1 MHRLRNRHFFLLD
14 LVVLV
19 IAVYLSFV
27 LRLERF
33 NLDTHFPTTLLF
45 TTVVLVVFP
54 ALFRRMGIYSRYWH
68 YASIDELILL
78 TGTVTLMTLII
89 STIVY
94 PLSNFFFPGYP
105 LPRSIPLIFLLLALA
120 FTAGPRL
127 IARMTT
133 RVKQG
138 FYRRNRTIVR
148 PVLIVGAGQA
158 GKSIA
163 HELQDNPQLGL
174 DAIGFIDDDPAKSGI
189 KILGIPVLGSLAT
202 LPRILASHN
211 IQQVIIAMPT
221 APGKVV
227 RNIKAVCETHQ
238 VQTRIIPGL
247 YELIDGTVNIHKLR
261 EVKIEDLLRR
271 EPIQSDIAP
280 VTALLEGKRVMVS
293 GGGGSIGSELCR
305 QIAGCN
311 PEKLIILDHAE
322 NSLYYILNELQGR
335 YPTLRLDSTIADI
348 RNRSDLDKI
357 YCLFQPDVVFH
368 AAAHKH
374 VPLMEANPS
383 EAVTNNVKGT
393 RNLVEL
399 AAQHGVEHFVMISTD
414 KAVNP
419 TSVMGATKRTA
430 ERIVQNVAKSTARPY
445 VAVRFGNVLGSSG
458 SVVPLF
464 QQQIAAGGPVTVT
477 HPDMTRFFM
486 TIPEA
491 VQLVLQA
498 ATLGKGSEVF
508 VLDMGEPVKI
518 LDLAHD
524 LITLNGLRPGEDIEI
539 HYSGMRPGEKLYE
552 ELVSTGE
559 IYVPTRHAKIRMLR
573 DTNGFNPTLLLN
585 NIDRL
590 VTAAEARQDEAI
602 RPLLKG
608 IVPDYSYGDLPKP
621 LPIPTEAVVS
631 GSPVYLQSP
640 LNTPAIIAQL

>member
-1 MHRLRNRHFFLLD
+1 MHRVRNRHFFLMD
-14 LVVLV
+14 LAVLLL
-19 IAVYLSFV
+19 AVYASFV
-27 LRLERF
+27 LRLDNF
-33 NLDTHFPTTLLF
+33 NLSTHVPASLLF
-45 TTVVLVVFP
+45 GAVVLIVFP

-78 TGTVTLMTLII
+78 TGTVTLTTLIV
-89 STIVY
+89 TAVTY
-94 PLSNFFFPGYP
+94 PLSSFLFSSYP
-105 LPRSIPLIFLLLALA
+105 VPRSIPLIFLLLALA
-120 FTAGPRL
+120 FTGGPRL
-127 IARMTT
+127 MARMTT
-133 RVKQG
+133 RVKHG
-138 FYRRNRTIVR
+138 FYRRNRTVVR
-148 PVLIVGAGQA
+148 PVLIVGAGQS

-163 HELQDNPQLGL
+163 HELQENIQLGL
-174 DAIGFIDDDPAKSGI
+174 DAVGFLDDDPAKSGI
-189 KILGIPVLGSLAT
+189 QISGIPVLGTLDA
-202 LPRILASHN
+202 LPRVLASHN

-221 APGKVV
+221 APGQVV
-227 RNIKAVCETHQ
+227 RNIKSICETHM

-247 YELIDGTVNIHKLR
+247 NELIDGTVNIHKLR
-261 EVKIEDLLRR
+261 DVKIEDLLRR

-280 VTALLEGKRVMVS
+280 VKALLAGKRVMVS

-305 QIAGCN
+305 QIAGCD
-311 PEKLIILDHAE
+311 PERLIILDHAE

-335 YPTLRLDSTIADI
+335 FPTLELDSTIADI
-348 RNRSDLDKI
+348 RNRSDLEKI
-357 YCLFQPDVVFH
+357 YRDFQPDVVFH

-399 AAQHGVEHFVMISTD
+399 AAQYGVEQFVMISTD

-419 TSVMGATKRTA
+419 TSVMGATKRVA

-477 HPDMTRFFM
+477 HPEMTRFFM

-524 LITLNGLRPGEDIEI
+524 LITLSGLRPDEDIEI
-539 HYSGMRPGEKLYE
+539 QYTGMRPGEKLYE

-559 IYVPTRHAKIRMLR
+559 IYVPTRHTKIRMLR
-573 DTNGFNPTLLLN
+573 DTNGFNPTILLT

-590 VTAAEARQDEAI
+590 VTAAESRQDDVI
-602 RPLLKG
+602 RPILKG
-608 IVPDYSYGDLPKP
+608 IVPDYSYGSAAKP
-621 LPIPTEAVVS
+621 LPLPIGPAIPE
-631 GSPVYLQSP
+631 
-640 LNTPAIIAQL
+640 TPAYPPSVPSSPAILSQV

>member
-1 MHRLRNRHFFLLD
+1 MHRFRNRHFFLLD
-14 LVVLV
+14 LAVLV
-19 IAVYLSFV
+19 AAAYLSFV

-33 NLDTHFPTTLLF
+33 HPDSYFPAYILF
-45 TTVVLVVFP
+45 TTVILVVFP
-54 ALFRRMGIYSRYWH
+54 ILFRRMGIYARYWQ
-68 YASIDELILL
+68 YASIDEMMLL
-78 TGTVTLMTLII
+78 TGTVTLMTLIVTVI
-89 STIVY
+89 AY
-94 PLSNFFFPGYP
+94 PLSSFFFNSYP
-105 LPRSIPLIFLLLALA
+105 VPRSIPLIFLLLALA

-127 IARMTT
+127 IARSTS
-133 RVKQG
+133 RLKQG
-138 FYRRNRTIVR
+138 MDRRNRTIVR

-158 GKSIA
+158 GKTIA
-163 HELQDNPQLGL
+163 HELLNNPQLGL
-174 DAIGFIDDDPAKSGI
+174 DAVGFLDDNPAKGGI

-227 RNIKAVCETHQ
+227 RNIRAVCETHQ

-261 EVKIEDLLRR
+261 DVKIEDLLRR
-271 EPIQSDIAP
+271 DPIQSDIAP
-280 VTALLEGKRVMVS
+280 VQALLTGKRVMVS

-305 QIAGCN
+305 QIAHCA
-311 PEKLIILDHAE
+311 PERLIILDHAE
-322 NSLYYILNELQGR
+322 NSLYYILNELKGR
-335 YPTLRLDSTIADI
+335 HPTLRLDSTIADV
-348 RNRSDLDKI
+348 RNRADLDKI
-357 YCLFQPDVVFH
+357 YAHFQPDVVFH

-399 AAQHGVEHFVMISTD
+399 AAAHGVEQFVMISTD

-430 ERIVQNVAKSTARPY
+430 ERIVQSVAKATGRPY

-498 ATLGKGSEVF
+498 ATLGKGKEVF

-524 LITLNGLRPGEDIEI
+524 LITLSGLRPGEDIEI
-539 HYSGMRPGEKLYE
+539 TFTGMRPGEKLYE
-552 ELVSTGE
+552 ELVSDGE
-559 IYVPTRHAKIRMLR
+559 IYIPTRHSKIRMLR
-573 DTNGFNPTLLLN
+573 DTNGFNPVTLFA
-585 NIDRL
+585 NIETL
-590 VTAAEARQDEAI
+590 VAAAEARNDEAI
-602 RPLLKG
+602 RPLLKV
-608 IVPDYSYGDLPKP
+608 IVPDYLYGEPHKP
-621 LPIPTEAVVS
+621 LPVVE
-631 GSPVYLQSP
+631 SPVIVPAKLATR
-640 LNTPAIIAQL
+640 TPTIATAQV

>member
-14 LVVLV
+14 LAVLV
-19 IAVYLSFV
+19 AAVYISFV

-33 NLDTHFPTTLLF
+33 NLDTHFPAALLF
-45 TTVVLVVFP
+45 TALVLIVFP
-54 ALFRRMGIYSRYWH
+54 ALFRRMGIYSRYWQ

-78 TGTVTLMTLII
+78 TGTVTLMTLLVT
-89 STIVY
+89 TIAY
-94 PLSNFFFPGYP
+94 PLSNFFFVAYP
-105 LPRSIPLIFLLLALA
+105 LPRSIPLVFLLLALA

-138 FYRRNRTIVR
+138 ISRRTRTIVR

-163 HELQDNPQLGL
+163 HEIQDNPQLGL
-174 DAIGFIDDDPAKSGI
+174 DVVGFLDDDPAKSGI
-189 KILGIPVLGSLAT
+189 KILGIPVLGSLST
-202 LPRILASHN
+202 LPRIIASHN

-227 RNIKAVCETHQ
+227 RNIKAICETHQ

-247 YELIDGTVNIHKLR
+247 YELIDGTVDIHKLR
-261 EVKIEDLLRR
+261 DVKIEDLLRR

-280 VTALLEGKRVMVS
+280 VKGLLSGKRVLVS

-305 QIAGCN
+305 QIASCS
-311 PEKLIILDHAE
+311 PERLMILDHAE
-322 NSLYYILNELQGR
+322 NSLYYILNELQAR
-335 YPTLRLDSTIADI
+335 FPALTLDSAIADI

-357 YCLFQPDVVFH
+357 YRTFQPDVLFH

-399 AAQHGVEHFVMISTD
+399 AAIHGVEQFVMISTD

-430 ERIVQNVAKSTARPY
+430 ERIVQSVAKATGRPY

-518 LDLAHD
+518 VDLAHD
-524 LITLNGLRPGEDIEI
+524 LITLSGLRPGEDIEI
-539 HYSGMRPGEKLYE
+539 AITGMRPGEKLYE

-573 DTNGFNPTLLLN
+573 DTNGFNPTTLLAN
-585 NIDRL
+585 VDRL
-590 VTAAEARQDEAI
+590 VAAAEARQDEGI

-608 IVPDYSYGDLPKP
+608 IVPDYMPEGEAKAAVSLAELTVTGVPSYPSSP
-621 LPIPTEAVVS
+621 HPTAVI
-631 GSPVYLQSP
+631 
-640 LNTPAIIAQL
+640 AIQT